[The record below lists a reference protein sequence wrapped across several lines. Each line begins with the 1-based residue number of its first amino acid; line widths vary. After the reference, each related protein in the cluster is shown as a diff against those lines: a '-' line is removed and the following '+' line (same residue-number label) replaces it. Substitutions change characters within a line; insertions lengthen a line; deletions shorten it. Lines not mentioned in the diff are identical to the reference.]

1 MVSLA
6 VILPKLRYGVLNGH
20 HFYRWVEQNSAF
32 PSILGSSIY
41 RLSKH
46 CKSNVGKQGLSLN
59 EFEASLFTPK
69 KHAVS
74 STTIACS

>member
-6 VILPKLRYGVLNGH
+6 VILSKLGYGVPNGH
-20 HFYRWVEQNSAF
+20 HFCHWVEQNCAF
-32 PSILGSSIY
+32 PSILGSSIC

-69 KHAVS
+69 NHAVS